1 VFRLINYLNFHCFV
15 LLETNIINQP
25 SFGYEMKELLTF
37 KNFLSLSEEVC
48 FIISSNY
55 IFLQKIQQIVVNI
68 TIMKTIQ
75 EAVESTIRKT
85 PFIEEALNEKLINV
99 SSLARVI
106 LPEVDKL
113 LKKQVKVG
121 AVMMAINRLS
131 PASELRIRKNIR
143 KFTLSLGD
151 FIVRSDLSDYTYKNT
166 KSLLKESA
174 RILTIAADKNDS
186 FITVSRGIF
195 ETNIVISEPLR
206 PYIDEFFIHEKLIH
220 NAENLAS
227 ITIKL
232 PEGNLEQSGFY
243 YFILKQL
250 AWADIPLQEIIST
263 TNEMTIVVKE
273 KDINQTFA
281 ILMDMKK

>member
-1 VFRLINYLNFHCFV
+1 
-15 LLETNIINQP
+15 
-25 SFGYEMKELLTF
+25 
-37 KNFLSLSEEVC
+37 
-48 FIISSNY
+48 
-55 IFLQKIQQIVVNI
+55 
-68 TIMKTIQ
+68 MKTIQ

-85 PFIEEALNEKLINV
+85 PFIEEALNEKIINV

-174 RILTIAADKNDS
+174 RILTIAADKIQVWGYNSSLGGKWSELRIVDRTHGGNTAQ
-186 FITVSRGIF
+186 FPKVLIPDAIAKDT
-195 ETNIVISEPLR
+195 TYKIVIPVEGVERIAVRVETIPARDRGSLDV
-206 PYIDEFFIHEKLIH
+206 YLGV
-220 NAENLAS
+220 NS
-227 ITIKL
+227 I
-232 PEGNLEQSGFY
+232 
-243 YFILKQL
+243 
-250 AWADIPLQEIIST
+250 
-263 TNEMTIVVKE
+263 
-273 KDINQTFA
+273 
-281 ILMDMKK
+281 

>member
-1 VFRLINYLNFHCFV
+1 
-15 LLETNIINQP
+15 
-25 SFGYEMKELLTF
+25 
-37 KNFLSLSEEVC
+37 
-48 FIISSNY
+48 
-55 IFLQKIQQIVVNI
+55 
-68 TIMKTIQ
+68 MKTIQ

-106 LPEVDKL
+106 LPEVNRL

-131 PASELRIRKNIR
+131 PASELRIRKNI
-143 KFTLSLGD
+143 KNFTLSLGD

-174 RILTIAADKNDS
+174 RILSIAAENDDS

-195 ETNIVISEPLR
+195 ETNIVINQSLKPHIE
-206 PYIDEFFIHEKLIH
+206 EFFIHEKLIH
-220 NAENLAS
+220 NVENLAS

-281 ILMDMKK
+281 ILMDMKR

>member
-1 VFRLINYLNFHCFV
+1 
-15 LLETNIINQP
+15 
-25 SFGYEMKELLTF
+25 
-37 KNFLSLSEEVC
+37 
-48 FIISSNY
+48 
-55 IFLQKIQQIVVNI
+55 
-68 TIMKTIQ
+68 MKTIQ
-75 EAVESTIRKT
+75 ESVESIIRKT
-85 PFIEEALNEKLINV
+85 PFIEEALNEKLINL
-99 SSLARVI
+99 SSLARII
-106 LPEVDKL
+106 LPRVDKM

-121 AVMMAINRLS
+121 AVMMAINRIS

-166 KSLLKESA
+166 KSLLKEIA
-174 RILTIAADKNDS
+174 KILSVAADNDDS
-186 FITVSRGIF
+186 FITVSTGIF
-195 ETNIVISEPLR
+195 ETNIVISQRLK
-206 PYIDEFFIHEKLIH
+206 PYIKDFFTHERLIH
-220 NAENLAS
+220 NVENLAS

-250 AWADIPLQEIIST
+250 AWADISLQEIIST

-273 KDINQTFA
+273 EDINQTFS